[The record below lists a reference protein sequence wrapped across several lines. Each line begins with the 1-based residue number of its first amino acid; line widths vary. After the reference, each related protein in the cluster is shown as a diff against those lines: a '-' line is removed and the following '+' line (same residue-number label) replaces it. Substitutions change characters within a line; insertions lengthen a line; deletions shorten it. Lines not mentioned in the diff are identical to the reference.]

1 MLKGK
6 KILIAVSGSIA
17 AYKTTYLVRAL
28 KKLQAEVKVIMTS
41 SACDF
46 IGPLTLSTVSGNPVH
61 SKFYNSDSGEWT
73 NHVDLGLWSD
83 LMVVVPASANTI
95 SKMANGICD
104 NLLVA
109 TYLSA
114 KCPVWFAPA
123 MDLDMYK
130 HPSTLINI
138 QKLKDFGNVCIE
150 SPSGELASGLI
161 GEGRVEEPDV
171 ISEKIKQFFLLEQ
184 DFSGKS
190 VLITAGPTFEAIDPV
205 RFIGNHSSG
214 KMGIVIA
221 DEFASRG
228 ANVTL
233 ICGPSTLQH
242 KNESITRVNI
252 VSAQDMFLAVDKLR
266 DTFDVAVMAAAVA
279 DYTPADFFIEKVKKK
294 EGDLKVKLKR
304 TTDIIKSLGE
314 SKKPHQVLI
323 GFAMETQNEIE
334 NAKKKVIVKN
344 ADIIVLNSLK
354 DKGAGFK
361 TDTNKVTFV
370 YPNNKLK
377 EFELKSKPD
386 VARDIVNAVKD
397 LLNND

>member
-28 KKLQAEVKVIMTS
+28 KKLRAEVKVVMTS

-61 SKFYNSDSGEWT
+61 SKFYNSDSGEWA

-83 LMVVVPASANTI
+83 LMVVAPASANTI

-104 NLLVA
+104 NLLIA

-150 SPSGELASGLI
+150 STSGELASGLI
-161 GEGRVEEPDV
+161 GEGRMEEPDV

-228 ANVTL
+228 AYVTL

-242 KNESITRVNI
+242 KNESITRVNV
-252 VSAQDMFLAVDKLR
+252 VSAQEMFLAADKLR
-266 DTFDVAVMAAAVA
+266 DSFNIAVMAAAVA
-279 DYTPADFFIEKVKKK
+279 EPAATMGGAV
-294 EGDLKVKLKR
+294 
-304 TTDIIKSLGE
+304 
-314 SKKPHQVLI
+314 VL
-323 GFAMETQNEIE
+323 A
-334 NAKKKVIVKN
+334 
-344 ADIIVLNSLK
+344 
-354 DKGAGFK
+354 
-361 TDTNKVTFV
+361 
-370 YPNNKLK
+370 PNDWKAYLY
-377 EFELKSKPD
+377 
-386 VARDIVNAVKD
+386 I
-397 LLNND
+397 

>member
-28 KKLQAEVKVIMTS
+28 KKLQAEVKVVMTS

-46 IGPLTLSTVSGNPVH
+46 IGPLTLSTVSENPVH
-61 SKFYNSDSGEWT
+61 SKFYNSDSGEWA

-83 LMVVVPASANTI
+83 LMVVAPASANTI

-104 NLLVA
+104 NLLIA

-150 SPSGELASGLI
+150 STSGELASGLI
-161 GEGRVEEPDV
+161 GEGRMEEPDV

-205 RFIGNHSSG
+205 RFIGNH
-214 KMGIVIA
+214 
-221 DEFASRG
+221 
-228 ANVTL
+228 
-233 ICGPSTLQH
+233 
-242 KNESITRVNI
+242 
-252 VSAQDMFLAVDKLR
+252 
-266 DTFDVAVMAAAVA
+266 
-279 DYTPADFFIEKVKKK
+279 
-294 EGDLKVKLKR
+294 
-304 TTDIIKSLGE
+304 
-314 SKKPHQVLI
+314 
-323 GFAMETQNEIE
+323 
-334 NAKKKVIVKN
+334 
-344 ADIIVLNSLK
+344 
-354 DKGAGFK
+354 
-361 TDTNKVTFV
+361 
-370 YPNNKLK
+370 
-377 EFELKSKPD
+377 
-386 VARDIVNAVKD
+386 
-397 LLNND
+397 